1 MDVIGAGGPL
11 GSRQLL
17 TAQSE
22 NTRIG
27 TPGQAPGNRSSARA
41 VQDTA
46 ATEAA
51 KAVSDPASSRT
62 VRRASQ
68 SISAAGTQNPDRPL
82 PRGSLVNILV

>member
-27 TPGQAPGNRSSARA
+27 APGQAPGNRSSVRA
-41 VQDTA
+41 LQETGA
-46 ATEAA
+46 SEAA
-51 KAVSDPASSRT
+51 RAVSDPAPSRT

-68 SISAAGTQNPDRPL
+68 SIVAAGAQTPDRPL